1 MMTKTTPSTKKTGEM
16 YVKSTYFM
24 DFRGLQPQR
33 ASWSQGL
40 NLIIGPNG
48 AGKTNILEGLSM
60 VCGWGPLERG
70 TKISSLITW
79 NEPRASLWAGA
90 SGEESVEI
98 FLSIGKRC
106 TIKIDDRA
114 ARSARVR
121 STVPVIPFLSDHI
134 SIVKGSSSFRRGVL
148 DRVGAIVMHRYA
160 KVVSDHRRLLRQKTV
175 MLRKGYETSYADRAL
190 IPLGAWIW
198 RAREEILRSIVRG
211 MERFKDML
219 PGEVE
224 LSYKK
229 GGDRSGCGDIA
240 DLISRSA
247 AAERASRVP
256 LVGPQRDDILIKC
269 DGRDAATFL
278 SRGQCRKISTAIVLA
293 SACAVE
299 EALARKPILV
309 FDEIA
314 SELDEGGREQTFDA
328 LVSTGCQ
335 VFASSTDEYDS
346 SSVSTKKVK
355 EGRFV

>member
-1 MMTKTTPSTKKTGEM
+1 MKACRRTKKTGEM

-106 TIKIDDRA
+106 TIKIDDRS

-134 SIVKGSSSFRRGVL
+134 SIVKGSSSFRRGVF
-148 DRVGAIVMHRYA
+148 DRVGAIVMHGYA
-160 KVVSDHRRLLRQKTV
+160 KAVSDHRRLLRQKTA
-175 MLRKGYETSYADRAL
+175 MLRRGYDTSYADRAL
-190 IPLGAWIW
+190 VPLGAWIW
-198 RAREEILRSIVRG
+198 RAREEMMRSIAAC
-211 MERFKDML
+211 MERFGYML

-224 LSYKK
+224 MTYKR
-229 GGDRSGCGDIA
+229 GGDTFGCGDIA
-240 DLISRSA
+240 DLTKRSA

-269 DGRDAATFL
+269 GGRDAANFL

-299 EALARKPILV
+299 EALARKPVLV

-314 SELDEGGREQTFDA
+314 SELDGSGREQTFDA

-335 VFASSTDEYDS
+335 VFASSTEEYRGDR
-346 SSVSTKKVK
+346 VSIKRIK